1 MKAMPE
7 HSAGRLT
14 DTPRGGSVSSDP
26 TAAWFDLATYTE
38 PVNQP
43 LTAPALVQMI

>member
-14 DTPRGGSVSSDP
+14 DTPRGGSVSSE
-26 TAAWFDLATYTE
+26 TMAASFDLASYTE

-43 LTAPALVQMI
+43 LTASTFVQMI